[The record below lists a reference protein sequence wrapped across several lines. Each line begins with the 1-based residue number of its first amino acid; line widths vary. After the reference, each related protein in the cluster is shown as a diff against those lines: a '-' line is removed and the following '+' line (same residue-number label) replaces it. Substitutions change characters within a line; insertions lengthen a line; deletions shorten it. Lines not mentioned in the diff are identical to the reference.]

1 MGGRGGSSGL
11 IGRNSDLGLSQKQIE
26 QLVDSAIDFIRGQP
40 RAYASLTA
48 GSEADYRRQ
57 IQKAYEDGWSGLQDG
72 AIININPKNQNQ
84 YVVKEG
90 DKAVWYVFS
99 PTSSQRY
106 LNIKNNV
113 VVGYKGRKTS
123 EKELDVEK
131 KRFYVR
137 RHVLISLIPR
147 RML

>member
-1 MGGRGGSSGL
+1 MGGHGGSSGL
-11 IGRNSDLGLSQKQIE
+11 IGRNSDLELSQKQIE